1 MERPSGGHMRMIRVA
16 VALTAINLVL
26 LLAALAQK
34 GSAATQG
41 GRDVLRGKALELV
54 DQRGQIRARLNV
66 ESDGQ
71 VVLRLLDQQG
81 TIRVKLGAD
90 KAGSGLVLNN
100 DATEPGVHLL
110 AKATGSTIRLV
121 NKDGRERM
129 ITP

>member
-1 MERPSGGHMRMIRVA
+1 MFRVA

-26 LLAALAQK
+26 WLAALAQRD
-34 GSAATQG
+34 SAATQG
-41 GRDVLRGKALELV
+41 GGDVLRGKALELV
-54 DQRGQIRARLNV
+54 DQRGQVRARLNT

-90 KAGSGLVLNN
+90 RAGSGLVLNN
-100 DATEPGVHLL
+100 DATEPGVHII
-110 AKATGSTIRLV
+110 AKATGSTIRLA
-121 NKDGRERM
+121 NKDGRERI

>member
-1 MERPSGGHMRMIRVA
+1 MERRSGGHMRMIRVA

-41 GRDVLRGKALELV
+41 GGDVLRGQALELV